1 MFASL
6 VPVQLLGCK
15 VVGVTTSLPVGSDSV
30 EVLRLRR
37 RRRQVVVRQIRLR
50 QVVRQIR
57 LRQIRL
63 RQIHLRQIRLRLG
76 LRQGVVHQMV
86 VE

>member
-6 VPVQLLGCK
+6 VPVKLQECRA
-15 VVGVTTSLPVGSDSV
+15 VGVTISLPVGSDSV

-37 RRRQVVVRQIRLR
+37 RRQVVVRQIRLR
-50 QVVRQIR
+50 QIRQVVRRIR

-63 RQIHLRQIRLRLG
+63 RQVVRL
-76 LRQGVVHQMV
+76 QMGV
-86 VE
+86 E

>member
-6 VPVQLLGCK
+6 VPVKLQEYK
-15 VVGVTTSLPVGSDSV
+15 VVGVTISLPVGSDSV

-37 RRRQVVVRQIRLR
+37 RRQVVVRQIRLRQMVRQIRLR

-57 LRQIRL
+57 LRQV
-63 RQIHLRQIRLRLG
+63 
-76 LRQGVVHQMV
+76 VVHQMV